1 MGISETLNG
10 FFKKY
15 GMAML
20 TVMLMMT
27 SGLASAATT
36 GGVDT
41 GTSSMNALNTWLMT
55 WIPIGAALGI
65 VGVAG
70 AWIFGM
76 VPMSITVRVAIGLIV
91 MGSASYIVGMFG
103 LTTA

>member
-1 MGISETLNG
+1 MGISETQGNFG
-10 FFKKY
+10 KKY

-20 TVMLMMT
+20 TCMLMLV
-27 SGLASAATT
+27 SGFASAA
-36 GGVDT
+36 GVDT
-41 GTSSMNALNTWLMT
+41 GSSSMNQLNTWLMT

-103 LTTA
+103 LTTGT